1 MSEEAIQDTG
11 SQEAAPE
18 AVVAEAAPIGFLE
31 SLPEELRNEPSLRT
45 FTDPGA
51 LAKSYVNAQ
60 RMIGADKIAIPSKSA
75 TPDEW
80 KELYTKLGAPA
91 EVGGYEFEG
100 DAPLADEYMNSF
112 REHALNAGLNPN
124 QANQMMAFVKN
135 TVDGVNSGYEKGAE
149 EAKYAAEQELREE
162 FGQAFDQRLELAQ
175 MAARDLLGGTD
186 IFDEIQL
193 SDGRMLGDHPEII
206 KMFSNLASQIGEDN
220 LAGET
225 TELIMT
231 PEEAS
236 RQITEMTLPN
246 TPYWD
251 KMHPEH
257 GTFVN
262 EVLRLRE
269 YTQWITE
276 RPTCKL
282 VVKRSSYPKQQQGL
296 VRDNQAQQS

>member
-175 MAARDLLGGTD
+175 MAARDLLGGTN

-193 SDGRMLGDHPEII
+193 SDGRMLGDHPDII

-236 RQITEMTLPN
+236 SQITEMTLPN

-269 YTQWITE
+269 YT
-276 RPTCKL
+276 
-282 VVKRSSYPKQQQGL
+282 
-296 VRDNQAQQS
+296 